1 MPSYIKMKA
10 FPNILACV
18 TLLASA
24 ASSLSV
30 TSTNYWN
37 ITNDVEGSVP
47 LNGLSFQQHALTTF
61 GDYQYVAF
69 YKTASDYGK
78 HNVNLGRRCS
88 APSTSDW
95 Q

>member
-1 MPSYIKMKA
+1 
-10 FPNILACV
+10 
-18 TLLASA
+18 
-24 ASSLSV
+24 
-30 TSTNYWN
+30 
-37 ITNDVEGSVP
+37 
-47 LNGLSFQQHALTTF
+47 LTTF

-78 HNVNLGRRCS
+78 HYVNLGRRCI